1 VFFKINNISRVLIVS
16 GFLMSLIGKTVFG
29 IEWLDMLGYSL
40 ILIGIVLAKNDYI
53 EGNEDY
59 GKYIYYALL
68 MLFLLIVFSKWFL

>member
-16 GFLMSLIGKTVFG
+16 GFLMTLIGKTVFG

>member
-1 VFFKINNISRVLIVS
+1 
-16 GFLMSLIGKTVFG
+16 MSLIGKTVFG